1 MLLTEWKTIG
11 TAGETIDGRKISDQ
25 DLKDA
30 AETYDPEE
38 YTAVLNSDH
47 ALSWYGSFG
56 HVHQIRLGT
65 DKKDRTILQ
74 AKISPNKRLMD
85 MNSQGQ
91 RVFFSMELM
100 DNFAGSGKTYLS
112 GLALTDQPAS
122 LGTSILKFSSKHKD
136 NDVRFSKPEELHL
149 DLHSG
154 EEGKAME
161 GLFSRMFSVFL
172 KNDPTAR
179 RIAEMAGNT
188 PEPEEDEKSMDKQQ
202 FEELKG
208 VQTKTLDAI
217 NGLADAIKS
226 YATQPQEEEEP
237 ETPAGNSEQEETP
250 EGNQEENKDFSALK
264 DVQEKTL
271 NAIKDLTK
279 AFKDLKQ
286 EVPAGQNPPAGRGAA
301 TDKGF
306 V

>member
-56 HVHQIRLGT
+56 HVHQVRLST

-74 AKISPNKRLMD
+74 AKISPNKRLLE

-149 DLHSG
+149 DFDSG
-154 EEGKAME
+154 EDGKAME
-161 GLFSRMFSVFL
+161 GFFSRMFSVFL
-172 KNDPTAR
+172 KNDPNAR
-179 RIAEMAGNT
+179 RIVELAGND
-188 PEPEEDEKSMDKQQ
+188 PDPVEDESSMDKKQ

-208 VQTKTLDAI
+208 VQEKTLEAL
-217 NGLADAIKS
+217 NGLTEAVKS
-226 YATQPQEEEEP
+226 FKPEQEEETPPPPATEETPDPKEEP
-237 ETPAGNSEQEETP
+237 ETS
-250 EGNQEENKDFSALK
+250 KDFSALK
-264 DVQEKTL
+264 DTQEKTL
-271 NAIKDLTK
+271 EAINNLTE
-279 AFKDLKQ
+279 AFKALKQ
-286 EVPAGQNPPAGRGAA
+286 EAPAPKPPAGNGSAE
-301 TDKGF
+301 DKQF
-306 V
+306 QVL